1 MISISKKGVFMKTN
15 GLFKVWGL
23 FLVLIAL
30 VFSACSDSHKEK
42 KDALE
47 VIKQR
52 GVLKVGVF
60 SDKPPFGSVDSK
72 GQYQGYDVVIAK
84 RMALDLLGDENK
96 IEFIPV
102 EASARVEFLKANKVD
117 IIMANFTRTKER
129 EKVVDFAKPYM
140 KVALGVISKDGVIK
154 NIEELKDKE
163 LIVNKGTTADF
174 YFTKNYPNIKLLKFE
189 QNTETFL
196 ALLNDKAIALA
207 HDNTLLLAWT
217 KQHPEFKLGITS
229 LGDQD
234 VIAPAI
240 KKGNPK
246 LLEWLNNEMD
256 SLISSDFLKE
266 AYKETLEP
274 VYGDGIKPEEIIFE

>member
-15 GLFKVWGL
+15 GFFKVWGL

-72 GQYQGYDVVIAK
+72 GNYQGYDVVIAK

-140 KVALGVISKDGVIK
+140 KVALGVVSKDGVIK

-229 LGDQD
+229 LGDKD

-246 LLEWLNNEMD
+246 LLEWLDNEMD

>member
-1 MISISKKGVFMKTN
+1 MILISKKGVFMKTN

-30 VFSACSDSHKEK
+30 AFSACSDSHKEK

-117 IIMANFTRTKER
+117 IIMANFTHTKER

-229 LGDQD
+229 LGDKD

>member
-1 MISISKKGVFMKTN
+1 MILISKKGVFMKTN
-15 GLFKVWGL
+15 GLFKMWGL

-72 GQYQGYDVVIAK
+72 GKYQGYDVVIAK

-129 EKVVDFAKPYM
+129 EKVVTFAKPYM

-196 ALLNDKAIALA
+196 ALLNNKATALA
-207 HDNTLLLAWT
+207 HDNTLLLAWA

-229 LGDQD
+229 LGDKD

-246 LLEWLNNEMD
+246 LLEWLNNEID

-274 VYGDGIKPEEIIFE
+274 VYGDEIKPEEIIFE

>member
-15 GLFKVWGL
+15 GLFKVWRL

-207 HDNTLLLAWT
+207 HDNTLLLAWI

-229 LGDQD
+229 LGDKD

>member
-1 MISISKKGVFMKTN
+1 MILISKKGVFMKTN

-72 GQYQGYDVVIAK
+72 GKYQGYDVIIAK

-154 NIEELKDKE
+154 NIEELEDKE

-196 ALLNDKAIALA
+196 ALLNNKAIALA
-207 HDNTLLLAWT
+207 HDNTLLLAWA

-229 LGDQD
+229 LGDKD

-246 LLEWLNNEMD
+246 LLEWLDNEMD

-274 VYGDGIKPEEIIFE
+274 VYGDEIKPEEIIFE

>member
-1 MISISKKGVFMKTN
+1 MVLISKKGVFMKTN
-15 GLFKVWGL
+15 GLFKMWGL

-30 VFSACSDSHKEK
+30 VFNACSDSHKEK

-72 GQYQGYDVVIAK
+72 GKYQGYDVVIAK

-196 ALLNDKAIALA
+196 ALLNNKATALA
-207 HDNTLLLAWT
+207 HDNTLLLAWI

-229 LGDQD
+229 LGDKD

-240 KKGNPK
+240 KKDNPK
-246 LLEWLNNEMD
+246 LLEWLNNEID

-274 VYGDGIKPEEIIFE
+274 VYGDEIKPEEIIFE

>member
-72 GQYQGYDVVIAK
+72 GKYQGYDVVIAK

-102 EASARVEFLKANKVD
+102 EASARVESLKANKVD

-196 ALLNDKAIALA
+196 ALLNNKATALA
-207 HDNTLLLAWT
+207 HDNTLLLAWA

-229 LGDQD
+229 LGDKD

-246 LLEWLNNEMD
+246 LLEWLNNEID

-274 VYGDGIKPEEIIFE
+274 VYGDEIKPEEIIFE

>member
-1 MISISKKGVFMKTN
+1 MVLISKKGVFMKTN

-30 VFSACSDSHKEK
+30 VFNACSDSHKEK

-72 GQYQGYDVVIAK
+72 GNYQGYDIVIAK

-129 EKVVDFAKPYM
+129 EKVVTFAKPYM

-196 ALLNDKAIALA
+196 ALLNNKATALA
-207 HDNTLLLAWT
+207 HDNTLLLAWA

-229 LGDQD
+229 LGDKD

-274 VYGDGIKPEEIIFE
+274 VYGDGIKPEEVIFE

>member
-1 MISISKKGVFMKTN
+1 MILIPKKGVFMKTN
-15 GLFKVWGL
+15 GLFKMLGL

-72 GQYQGYDVVIAK
+72 GQYQGYDVIIAK

-196 ALLNDKAIALA
+196 ALLNNKATALA

-229 LGDQD
+229 LGDKD

-246 LLEWLNNEMD
+246 LLEWLNNEID

>member
-1 MISISKKGVFMKTN
+1 M
-15 GLFKVWGL
+15 WGL

-30 VFSACSDSHKEK
+30 VFNACSDSHKEK

-72 GQYQGYDVVIAK
+72 GQYQGYDVIIAK

-117 IIMANFTRTKER
+117 IIMANFTHTKER

-196 ALLNDKAIALA
+196 ALLNNKATALA
-207 HDNTLLLAWT
+207 HDNTLLLAWA

-229 LGDQD
+229 LGDKD

-246 LLEWLNNEMD
+246 LLEWLNNEID

-274 VYGDGIKPEEIIFE
+274 VYGDEIKPEEIIFE

>member
-1 MISISKKGVFMKTN
+1 MILISKKGVFMKTN

-23 FLVLIAL
+23 FLVLTAL

-140 KVALGVISKDGVIK
+140 KVALGVVSKDGVIK
-154 NIEELKDKE
+154 DIEELKDKE

-196 ALLNDKAIALA
+196 ALLNNKAIALA

-229 LGDQD
+229 LGDKD

>member
-72 GQYQGYDVVIAK
+72 EKYQGYDVVIAK

-207 HDNTLLLAWT
+207 HDNTLLLAWI

-229 LGDQD
+229 LGDKD

>member
-30 VFSACSDSHKEK
+30 AFSACSDSHKEK

-72 GQYQGYDVVIAK
+72 GNYQGYDVVIAK

-129 EKVVDFAKPYM
+129 EKVVDFANPYM

-229 LGDQD
+229 LGDKD

-266 AYKETLEP
+266 AYKKTLEP

>member
-1 MISISKKGVFMKTN
+1 MKTN

-30 VFSACSDSHKEK
+30 IFSACSDSHKEK

-84 RMALDLLGDENK
+84 RMAFDLLGDENK

-154 NIEELKDKE
+154 NIEELEDKE
-163 LIVNKGTTADF
+163 LIVNKGTIADF

-229 LGDQD
+229 LGDKD

>member
-1 MISISKKGVFMKTN
+1 M
-15 GLFKVWGL
+15 
-23 FLVLIAL
+23 IAL

-96 IEFIPV
+96 IEFVPV

-117 IIMANFTRTKER
+117 IIMANFTHTKER

-140 KVALGVISKDGVIK
+140 KVALGVISKDGAIK
-154 NIEELKDKE
+154 NIEELKGKE

-207 HDNTLLLAWT
+207 HDNTLLLAWI

-229 LGDQD
+229 LGDKD

-246 LLEWLNNEMD
+246 LLEWLDNEID

>member
-1 MISISKKGVFMKTN
+1 MVLISKKGVFMKTN
-15 GLFKVWGL
+15 GLFKMWGL

-72 GQYQGYDVVIAK
+72 GKYQGYDVVIAK

-129 EKVVDFAKPYM
+129 EKVVTFAKPYM

-196 ALLNDKAIALA
+196 ALLNNKAIALA
-207 HDNTLLLAWT
+207 HDNTLLLAWA

-229 LGDQD
+229 LGDKD

-246 LLEWLNNEMD
+246 LLEWLNNEID

-274 VYGDGIKPEEIIFE
+274 VYGDEIKPEEIIFE

>member
-196 ALLNDKAIALA
+196 ALLNNKAIALA
-207 HDNTLLLAWT
+207 HDNTLLLAWA

-229 LGDQD
+229 LGDKD

-246 LLEWLNNEMD
+246 LLEWLNNEID

-274 VYGDGIKPEEIIFE
+274 VYGDEIKPEEIIFE

>member
-1 MISISKKGVFMKTN
+1 MVLISKKGVFMKTN

-72 GQYQGYDVVIAK
+72 GKYQGYDVVIAK

-140 KVALGVISKDGVIK
+140 KVALGVVSKDGVIK
-154 NIEELKDKE
+154 NIEELNDKE

-196 ALLNDKAIALA
+196 ALLNNKAIALA

-229 LGDQD
+229 LGDKD

-274 VYGDGIKPEEIIFE
+274 VYGDEIKPEEIIFE

>member
-30 VFSACSDSHKEK
+30 AFSACSDSHKEK

-229 LGDQD
+229 LGDKD

-246 LLEWLNNEMD
+246 LLEWLDNEMD

>member
-1 MISISKKGVFMKTN
+1 MILISKKGVFMKTN

-196 ALLNDKAIALA
+196 ALLNNKATALA
-207 HDNTLLLAWT
+207 HDNTLLLAWA

-229 LGDQD
+229 LGDKD

>member
-1 MISISKKGVFMKTN
+1 MILISKKGVFMKTN
-15 GLFKVWGL
+15 GLFKMWGL

-117 IIMANFTRTKER
+117 IIMANFTHTKER

-154 NIEELKDKE
+154 NIEGLKDKE

-196 ALLNDKAIALA
+196 ALLNNKAIALA
-207 HDNTLLLAWT
+207 HDNTLLLAWI

-229 LGDQD
+229 LGDKD

-274 VYGDGIKPEEIIFE
+274 VYGDEIKPEEIIFE

>member
-60 SDKPPFGSVDSK
+60 SDKSPFGSVDSK
-72 GQYQGYDVVIAK
+72 GKYQGYDVVIAK

-229 LGDQD
+229 LGDKD

>member
-72 GQYQGYDVVIAK
+72 GKYQGYDVVIAK

-96 IEFIPV
+96 IEFVPV

-129 EKVVDFAKPYM
+129 EKVVDFANPYM

-154 NIEELKDKE
+154 DIEELKDKE

-174 YFTKNYPNIKLLKFE
+174 YFTKNYSNIKLLKFE

-196 ALLNDKAIALA
+196 ALLNNKAIALA

-229 LGDQD
+229 LGDKD

>member
-1 MISISKKGVFMKTN
+1 MVLISKKGVFMKTN
-15 GLFKVWGL
+15 GLFKMWGL

-30 VFSACSDSHKEK
+30 VFNACSDSHKEK

-72 GQYQGYDVVIAK
+72 GKYQGYDVVIAK

-154 NIEELKDKE
+154 NIEELEGKE

-196 ALLNDKAIALA
+196 ALLNNKATALA

-229 LGDQD
+229 LGDKD

-246 LLEWLNNEMD
+246 LLEWLNNEID

-274 VYGDGIKPEEIIFE
+274 VYGDEIKPEEIIFE

>member
-1 MISISKKGVFMKTN
+1 MVLISKKGVFMKTN

-30 VFSACSDSHKEK
+30 VFNACSDSHKEK

-72 GQYQGYDVVIAK
+72 GQYQGYDVIIAK

-129 EKVVDFAKPYM
+129 EKVVTFAKPYM

-196 ALLNDKAIALA
+196 ALLNNKATALA
-207 HDNTLLLAWT
+207 HDNTLLLAWA

-229 LGDQD
+229 LGDKD

-246 LLEWLNNEMD
+246 LLEWLNNEID

>member
-1 MISISKKGVFMKTN
+1 MKTN

-30 VFSACSDSHKEK
+30 AFSACSDSHKEK

-72 GQYQGYDVVIAK
+72 GKYQGYDVVIAK

-140 KVALGVISKDGVIK
+140 KVALGVVSKDGVIK
-154 NIEELKDKE
+154 NIEELEGKE

-196 ALLNDKAIALA
+196 ALLDNKAIALA
-207 HDNTLLLAWT
+207 HDNTLLLAWI

-229 LGDQD
+229 LGDKD

-246 LLEWLNNEMD
+246 LLEWLDNEMD

>member
-1 MISISKKGVFMKTN
+1 MILISKKGVFMKTN

-30 VFSACSDSHKEK
+30 IFSACSDSHKEK

-207 HDNTLLLAWT
+207 HDNTLLLAWA

-229 LGDQD
+229 LGDKD

-274 VYGDGIKPEEIIFE
+274 VYGDEIKPEEIIFE

>member
-1 MISISKKGVFMKTN
+1 MILISKKGVFMKTN

-30 VFSACSDSHKEK
+30 AFSACSDSHKEK

-229 LGDQD
+229 LGDKD

>member
-1 MISISKKGVFMKTN
+1 MKTN
-15 GLFKVWGL
+15 GLFKMWGL
-23 FLVLIAL
+23 FLVSIAL

-72 GQYQGYDVVIAK
+72 GNYQGYDVVIAK

-129 EKVVDFAKPYM
+129 EKVVDFANPYM
-140 KVALGVISKDGVIK
+140 KVALGVISKDGAIT

-196 ALLNDKAIALA
+196 ALLNHKATALA
-207 HDNTLLLAWT
+207 HDNTLLLAWV

-229 LGDQD
+229 LGDKD

-246 LLEWLNNEMD
+246 LLEWLNNEID

>member
-1 MISISKKGVFMKTN
+1 MVLISKKGVFMKTN
-15 GLFKVWGL
+15 GLFKMWGL

-72 GQYQGYDVVIAK
+72 GKYQGYDVIIAK

-117 IIMANFTRTKER
+117 IIMANFTHTKER

-140 KVALGVISKDGVIK
+140 KVALGVVSKDGVIK
-154 NIEELKDKE
+154 NIEELNDKE

-196 ALLNDKAIALA
+196 ALLNNKATALA
-207 HDNTLLLAWT
+207 HDNTLLLAWI

-229 LGDQD
+229 LGDKD

-274 VYGDGIKPEEIIFE
+274 VYGDEIKPEEIIFE

>member
-1 MISISKKGVFMKTN
+1 MILISKKGVFMKTN

-72 GQYQGYDVVIAK
+72 GKYQGYDVVIAK

-154 NIEELKDKE
+154 NIEELEDKE

-196 ALLNDKAIALA
+196 ALLNNKAIALA
-207 HDNTLLLAWT
+207 HDNTLLLAWA

-229 LGDQD
+229 LGDKD

>member
-1 MISISKKGVFMKTN
+1 MKTN

-30 VFSACSDSHKEK
+30 VFGACSDSHKEK

-72 GQYQGYDVVIAK
+72 GKYQGYDVVIAK

-117 IIMANFTRTKER
+117 IIMANFTHTKER

-154 NIEELKDKE
+154 DIEELKDKE

-196 ALLNDKAIALA
+196 ALLNNKATALA

-229 LGDQD
+229 LGDKD